1 MGAKASVLNYGLDST
16 ELDVAKLVSAINS
29 VATDGTVRLGDLS
42 KLDIDTMVCVCVW
55 VGGSR

>member
-1 MGAKASVLNYGLDST
+1 MLNYGLDST